1 VSRADTEAARLL
13 AESGQGDDLPVDV
26 DAIAR
31 QLGVQ
36 IVLERLDKSV
46 SGMLY
51 RDDDHV
57 LIGVNSAHP
66 ERRQRFTVAHELGHL
81 VLHKGRPLVVDH
93 VRLNFR
99 DATSSTATDSEEIQA
114 NAFAAELLMPRD
126 RVIAAARPALQQA
139 TGSDA
144 AVVRDLADGFGVS
157 VEAMDY
163 RLTNLGLRRQV

>member
-1 VSRADTEAARLL
+1 VSRAETEAARLL
-13 AESGQGDDLPVDV
+13 AESGQIDLPIDV
-26 DAIAR
+26 EAIAAH
-31 QLGVQ
+31 LDVQ

-51 RDDDHV
+51 RDGDHV
-57 LIGVNSAHP
+57 VIGVNSAHP

-93 VRLNFR
+93 VRVNFR
-99 DATSSTATDSEEIQA
+99 DATSSAASDSEEIQA

-126 RVIAAARPALQQA
+126 RVLADARPLLQEVSA
-139 TGSDA
+139 SE
-144 AVVRDLADGFGVS
+144 AVVLRDLADGYKVS